1 MTTGAS
7 TSFETTAKIISASAT
22 SGNNGPQWKVQCKF
36 PWTYETYE
44 DSVYLD
50 QSAFPEAP
58 ASGVYR
64 VEVAF
69 KSLKNKREG
78 GKHSGTHYWMVNYY
92 MNKIFGPADQMNPHP
107 TNSTPWPGRE
117 EEAER
122 NRAEF
127 LGNTDNTG
135 NGYVP
140 NGNPPANGN
149 GGHYD
154 PSAPYDLFA
163 DRRTYGTI
171 KGHCENA
178 VIAMM
183 DKLPGL
189 FDEEGNPNWDMFV
202 FHRDEFYN
210 HFSAIDITVYDQE
223 VAEGGLVEEA
233 KKLGAEAFLEDMAN
247 EPPPPAPAPE
257 PETHYCEKHKVEY
270 DKHDKDRDEPMY
282 AHKWNENRHWCIE
295 GNESLVDGKGQPVT
309 EATML

>member
-7 TSFETTAKIISASAT
+7 TSFETTANITTVSEADGK
-22 SGNNGPQWKVQCKF
+22 NGPQWHLTVQF
-36 PWTYETYE
+36 PWTNVEKRFVDY
-44 DSVYLD
+44 VYID
-50 QSAFPEAP
+50 KSSIPDEP
-58 ASGVYR
+58 TRGIHR

-69 KSLKNKREG
+69 RSLKNKQEG
-78 GKHSGTHYWMVNYY
+78 GKNSGTHYWMNNYW
-92 MNKIFGPADQMNPHP
+92 MNKIIGPADQMNPQP
-107 TNSTPWPGRE
+107 NISSIWPGKE
-117 EEAER
+117 DEAAR
-122 NRAEF
+122 NSA
-127 LGNTDNTG
+127 DATG
-135 NGYVP
+135 NAP
-140 NGNPPANGN
+140 APSGNAPANGN

-210 HFSAIDITVYDQE
+210 HFSAIDITVYEQGEPE
-223 VAEGGLVEEA
+223 VGGLVEEA
-233 KKLGAEAFLEDMAN
+233 KKLGAEAFLEKMAN

-270 DKHDKDRDEPMY
+270 TKYDKDRDEPMY
-282 AHKWNENRHWCIE
+282 AHKWNDNKHWCVE
-295 GNESLVDGKGQPVT
+295 GNESLLDGEGKEVA